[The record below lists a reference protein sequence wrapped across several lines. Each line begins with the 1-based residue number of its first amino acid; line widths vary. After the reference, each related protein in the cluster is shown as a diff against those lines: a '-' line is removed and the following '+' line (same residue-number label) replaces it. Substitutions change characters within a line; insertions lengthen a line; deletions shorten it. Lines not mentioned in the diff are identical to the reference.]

1 MDWTS
6 VNIRVVIVRNENAKN
21 GYYVF
26 EVMEC
31 RLPSE
36 YATYDFQPYE
46 NSMIKVSCTEL
57 EKTSGWVEV
66 RSSSHTINHFA
77 ESVINSFL

>member
-1 MDWTS
+1 MDWKS
-6 VNIRVVIVRNENAKN
+6 VNIRAVVVSNENAKN

-31 RLPSE
+31 QLPSE
-36 YATYDFQPYE
+36 YAKHDPYSFE
-46 NSMIKVSCTEL
+46 NLMIKVSCTEL

-66 RSSSHTINHFA
+66 RSSSPTITNFA
-77 ESVINSFL
+77 ESIINSLL

>member
-6 VNIRVVIVRNENAKN
+6 VNIRAVIVRNENAKN

-31 RLPSE
+31 RLPSM
-36 YATYDFQPYE
+36 YATYDSYPIE

-66 RSSSHTINHFA
+66 RSSSPTINHFA
-77 ESVINSFL
+77 ESLIKNFL